1 MPTFKLTLTTKTT
14 TGKVVKRTTLTTTT
28 GKITTDIPNTG
39 RKVDITIYTDGG
51 GTVTL
56 TDIDVDQLT
65 GPGGYWVTIPTGGTP
80 GQTVMQPLMPGT
92 PSLEFFGTC
101 DGGRLGIT
109 ERPNLTGVVSF
120 QSDRTGTGCGPG
132 VALIFDGMFFNGVL
146 SPSASFTYF
155 GQDIRHTFPTG
166 SFIGE
171 QIVSLITLGGQVGL
185 VSWQGGAA
193 QIYGTGGFAL
203 ANKILTINFGGPAST
218 QNSWVPGGALG
229 IGFSYA
235 PPGLQ
240 IANRQI
246 KLFAQYEHV
255 WLADATFTSPAAS
268 PAFNYTFANGLDL
281 VSVGISIALS
291 PGQSGRRA
299 LINLG
304 Q

>member
-1 MPTFKLTLTTKTT
+1 M
-14 TGKVVKRTTLTTTT
+14 TGQAPSGIAIVSVTVGMAPFLL
-28 GKITTDIPNTG
+28 PAPG
-39 RKVDITIYTDGG
+39 RKLNRV
-51 GTVTL
+51 
-56 TDIDVDQLT
+56 
-65 GPGGYWVTIPTGGTP
+65 PIPTPYEDLLRLVLESGTP
-80 GQTVMQPLMPGT
+80 K
-92 PSLEFFGTC
+92 
-101 DGGRLGIT
+101 
-109 ERPNLTGVVSF
+109 
-120 QSDRTGTGCGPG
+120 SDRTGTGCGPG